1 MQRFA
6 PVVGSLFL
14 AVSQAN
20 AELIINGQR
29 VDTTTL
35 PSAASSPSNF
45 PAKNNF
51 QNCVPTLRSP
61 AVSRGVGVASYDRY
75 TQKLTPDYSVIERLN
90 YQPELSTPIW
100 DYLSGLV
107 DEERVHLGR
116 QKLQQHR

>member
-6 PVVGSLFL
+6 LVVGSLFL

-45 PAKNNF
+45 PAQNNF
-51 QNCVPTLRSP
+51 QNCLANLRSQ
-61 AVSRGVGVASYDRY
+61 AVAKGVSAGSYDRY
-75 TQKLTPDYSVIERLN
+75 TQNLTPDYSVIERLN
-90 YQPELSTPIW
+90 YQP
-100 DYLSGLV
+100 
-107 DEERVHLGR
+107 
-116 QKLQQHR
+116 